1 MLKCF
6 HLAFL
11 LILILSVFAL
21 AEQRFFPDDLCRSWE
36 NHSFGVGEH
45 FIFDIDYAFITAGQT
60 EMKIDTVINFRG
72 HNCYRL
78 SSKVRSNKTFD
89 VFFKVRDQVETY
101 IDVKGIYSRRYFK
114 KLQEGKYRDTKEVF
128 IEQEQGSAF
137 ILDEGK
143 YKKSVKIPPCSQDIL
158 SALFFVRTLDI
169 KIGDTLNIPLHDV
182 DKSYPLKISVNRRE
196 KIKVPAGEFDCLVV
210 QPFLESEGMFRSKG
224 KIEVWLTDDE
234 RKIPALMRTYIAII
248 GHIDAK
254 LKKYTMGKP
263 EEQD

>member
-1 MLKCF
+1 MWKNF
-6 HLAFL
+6 HLALF
-11 LILILSVFAL
+11 IIFILSISAL
-21 AEQRFFPDDLCRSWE
+21 AEQRFFPDQLNRYWK
-36 NHSFGVGEH
+36 NQAFGVGEH
-45 FIFDIDYAFITAGQT
+45 FLFDIDYAFITAGQT
-60 EMKIDTVINFRG
+60 EMKIDSVIDFRG
-72 HNCYRL
+72 HDCYRL

-89 VFFKVRDQVETY
+89 IVFKVRDHVETY
-101 IDVKGIYSRRYFK
+101 IDLKGIYSRRYFK

-137 ILDEGK
+137 ILDDGK
-143 YKKSVKIPPCSQDIL
+143 YKKSVEIPPCSQDIL

-169 KIGDTLNIPLHDV
+169 EVGDTLNIPLHDV

-224 KIEVWLTDDE
+224 KIEIRLTDDE
-234 RKIPALMRTYIAII
+234 RKIPALMRTYIVII

-254 LKKYTMGKP
+254 LKKFTLGEP
-263 EEQD
+263 AEQD